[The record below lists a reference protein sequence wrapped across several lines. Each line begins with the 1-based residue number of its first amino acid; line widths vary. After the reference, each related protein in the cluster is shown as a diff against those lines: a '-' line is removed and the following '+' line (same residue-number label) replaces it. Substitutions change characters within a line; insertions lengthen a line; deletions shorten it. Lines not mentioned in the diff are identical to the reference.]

1 MSESRIKS
9 YDEGKKDEREAI
21 LAWIR
26 DNRSFIEFDAGDGI
40 YRDHFTSENLILFI
54 DSRS

>member
-54 DSRS
+54 NSAR